1 MQEKRKAIVTSA
13 TVILAVISIIAAIIQ
28 GIVQRQILTEMSN
41 MLQSR
46 SMSSSQMDQFQSSA
60 YWSYALSFIM
70 SILPIFWAWQN
81 YQVYK
86 KKWFYVAAGALIL
99 IGLQIIA
106 AAGVLAAYLFNL
118 WKDFEKWRGDKADA
132 KRIEQ

>member
-1 MQEKRKAIVTSA
+1 MNEKRKVILTSA
-13 TVILAVISIIAAIIQ
+13 TIILAFISIIAAIIQ
-28 GIVQRQILTEMSN
+28 GIIQKQLFSGMLNILQT
-41 MLQSR
+41 R
-46 SMSSSQMDQFQSSA
+46 SISASQMDQFQTSA
-60 YWSYALSFIM
+60 YWVYALSIIM

-99 IGLQIIA
+99 IGLQVIA
-106 AAGVLAAYLFNL
+106 AVGVLAAYLFNL
-118 WKDFEKWRGDKADA
+118 WKDFEKWREDKTEA